1 MASQRSEMAVTSA
14 RTYAENTL
22 NEAGGPIAYTLLK
35 NKISV
40 SKLSEQ
46 EEELLWSQLAGTARE
61 KIAEARSYR
70 ARVVETAK
78 ANADY
83 LERLLPEYRQRPKL
97 VIQQIYLDAIE
108 NIMNNADEKFV
119 IQTTKGS
126 KGTQI
131 RVLLNKDPKLKP
143 KKSKEQTEQEN
154 QETAIR

>member
-1 MASQRSEMAVTSA
+1 MASQKSETTVTHA
-14 RTYAENTL
+14 RAYAENTL
-22 NEAGGPIAYTLLK
+22 NEAGGPVAFGLLK
-35 NKISV
+35 GKKTVNE
-40 SKLSEQ
+40 LSEQ
-46 EEELLWSQLAGTARE
+46 EEELLWSQLAGTARG

-83 LERLLPEYRQRPKL
+83 LERLLPEYRQRPDL

-108 NIMNNADEKFV
+108 NILNNADEKFI

-131 RVLLNKDPKLKP
+131 RVLLNRDPSLKR
-143 KKSKEQTEQEN
+143 KKSKEQIEQEN
-154 QETAIR
+154 Q